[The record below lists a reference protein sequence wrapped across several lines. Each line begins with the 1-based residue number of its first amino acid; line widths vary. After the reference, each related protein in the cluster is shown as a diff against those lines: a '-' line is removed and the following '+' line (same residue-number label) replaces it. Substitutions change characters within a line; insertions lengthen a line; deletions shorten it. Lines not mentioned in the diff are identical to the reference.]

1 MKQARIE
8 LVILGLVLAMGI
20 AAAGYFVGQTLYN
33 AKVAINTAEAKGL
46 ATRRVEADVANW
58 SIGFSLAGGPDAD
71 IARLYK
77 LAESQQQRIIDA
89 LKANGFKED
98 EIHPGVIEYDYREY
112 RDEEQKLVDERH
124 ILRGDIEVETHNVH
138 KVEPARAAINKLIV
152 EGINIQNDPPLYRF
166 TRLNEIK
173 PEMLKE
179 ATRNARIA
187 ANEFAANAGVKVGGI
202 RSARQ
207 GSFFIRDVGGDGYDD
222 TGKIEK
228 EVRVVTTIE
237 FYLTEK

>member
-1 MKQARIE
+1 MKHARIE
-8 LVILGLVLAMGI
+8 LVILGLVLAVGI

-71 IARLYK
+71 IAQLYK
-77 LAESQQQRIIDA
+77 LAESQQKRIIDA

-124 ILRGDIEVETHNVH
+124 ILSGDIEVETHDVH

-152 EGINIQNDPPLYRF
+152 EGINIQNDPPIYRF

-222 TGKIEK
+222 TDKIEK

>member
-1 MKQARIE
+1 MKHARIE

-89 LKANGFKED
+89 LKANGFKEG

-124 ILRGDIEVETHNVH
+124 ILRGDIEVETHDVH